1 MDCKIVITCE
11 KCKCKAELSQP
22 TWMEANAYTCP
33 NCRERMPADYWMLL
47 KNAIGAL
54 SMVPNSCDGF
64 SISVSESDL
73 NLDNRTDEI

>member
-11 KCKCKAELSQP
+11 KCKCKAELSPP

-47 KNAIGAL
+47 KKRHRCVINGPKQL
-54 SMVPNSCDGF
+54 RRF
-64 SISVSESDL
+64 L
-73 NLDNRTDEI
+73 NLRF